1 MNPASASQLRSFA
14 PQLLVDDL
22 GRAMAF
28 YRDVL
33 GFSFGPPWQGFYA
46 IGERD
51 GFAVHLKCAPKT
63 AADRAHR
70 RNEEH
75 LDIYAD
81 VAGVRALYDDCRA
94 RGATIIKPL
103 EHTPWGTLDFYLLDP
118 DGYILAFGESSN
130 PA

>member
-1 MNPASASQLRSFA
+1 MTAPETCIKSFA

-22 GRAMAF
+22 DRAMTF

-33 GFSFGPPWQGFYA
+33 GFSFGSPWQGFYA

-51 GFAVHLKCAPKT
+51 GFTVHLKCAPKT

-70 RNEEH
+70 RQENH

-81 VAGVRALYDDCRA
+81 VDGVRALYEECRA
-94 RGATIIKPL
+94 KGVTIIKPL
-103 EHTPWGTLDFYLLDP
+103 EPTPWGASDFYLVDP
-118 DGYILAFGESSN
+118 DGYILAFGESEK

>member
-1 MNPASASQLRSFA
+1 MAAHTPRIKSFA

-22 GRAMAF
+22 DRAIAF

-63 AADRAHR
+63 PADRVHR
-70 RNEEH
+70 QQEQH

-81 VAGVRALYDDCRA
+81 VAGVRTLYEECRA
-94 RGATIIKPL
+94 KGATISKPL
-103 EHTPWGTLDFYLLDP
+103 ERTPWGTSDFYLVDP
-118 DGYILAFGESSN
+118 DGYILAFGESEKS
-130 PA
+130 A